1 MREPRFEEILGVR
14 FFNGRG
20 TDAVEYISRTGGYT
34 VVPAAPALA
43 NIHCD
48 QDYRRALME
57 SDLAI
62 ADSGFMVFLWRVLRR
77 RKVVRTSGLQYLQI
91 LLDKKEL
98 REPGHLFLIL
108 PTEMAQVKAQR
119 FLRREG
125 YEIAAADTYIAP
137 IYRSDVADQQL
148 VSILKVNQPAHVII
162 GIGGGVQEKLGLYLR
177 ENLAYRPAIHCVGAA
192 LGFLTGD
199 QKPIPDWADHLYLGW
214 LLRLVRQPKV
224 FAKRF
229 LRAFELPWL
238 IWKYGKN
245 LPPLSQR
252 QGDNEKTKPQDHRS

>member
-1 MREPRFEEILGVR
+1 MPEPRFEQILGVR
-14 FFNGRG
+14 FFNGSG
-20 TDAVEYISRTGGYT
+20 MDAAEYISRNGGYT

-43 NIHCD
+43 NIHRD
-48 QDYRRALME
+48 RDYRRALAE

-62 ADSGFMVFLWRVLRR
+62 ADSGFMVFLWRVLCR
-77 RKVVRTSGLQYLQI
+77 RKIVRTSGLQYLRI

-98 REPGHLFLIL
+98 RGRGCLFLVL
-108 PTEMAQVKAQR
+108 PSEMARVKALR
-119 FLRREG
+119 LLRRQG
-125 YEIAAADTYIAP
+125 YQIAPVDTYIAP
-137 IYRSDVADQQL
+137 IYRRDVADDQL

-162 GIGGGVQEKLGLYLR
+162 AIGGGVQEKLGLYLR
-177 ENLAYRPAIHCVGAA
+177 ESLAYRPAIHCVGAA

-199 QKPIPDWADHLYLGW
+199 QKPIPDWADRLYLGW

-238 IWKYGKN
+238 IWKYGEN
-245 LPPLSQR
+245 SPP
-252 QGDNEKTKPQDHRS
+252 

>member
-1 MREPRFEEILGVR
+1 MREPRFEQILGVR
-14 FFNGRG
+14 FFNGSG
-20 TDAVEYISRTGGYT
+20 TDAAEYISRNGGYT

-43 NIHCD
+43 NIHHD
-48 QDYRRALME
+48 RDYRRALAE

-62 ADSGFMVFLWRVLRR
+62 ADSGFMVFLWRVLCR
-77 RKVVRTSGLQYLQI
+77 RKIVRTSGLQYLRI

-98 REPGHLFLIL
+98 RGRGCLFLVL
-108 PTEMAQVKAQR
+108 PSEMARVNALR
-119 FLRREG
+119 LLRREG

-137 IYRSDVADQQL
+137 IYRRDVADDQL

-199 QKPIPDWADHLYLGW
+199 QKPIPDWADRLCLGW

-238 IWKYGKN
+238 IWKYGEN
-245 LPPLSQR
+245 SPPLR
-252 QGDNEKTKPQDHRS
+252 

>member
-48 QDYRRALME
+48 EDYRRALME

-77 RKVVRTSGLQYLQI
+77 RKVVRTSGLQYVQI

-119 FLRREG
+119 LLRREG
-125 YEIAAADTYIAP
+125 CEITPSNTYIAP
-137 IYRSDVADQQL
+137 IDRSDVADQRL
-148 VSILKVNQPAHVII
+148 CSILRGSQPSR
-162 GIGGGVQEKLGLYLR
+162 GISGMGG
-177 ENLAYRPAIHCVGAA
+177 
-192 LGFLTGD
+192 
-199 QKPIPDWADHLYLGW
+199 
-214 LLRLVRQPKV
+214 
-224 FAKRF
+224 
-229 LRAFELPWL
+229 
-238 IWKYGKN
+238 
-245 LPPLSQR
+245 
-252 QGDNEKTKPQDHRS
+252 

>member
-1 MREPRFEEILGVR
+1 MREPRFEQILGVG
-14 FFNGRG
+14 FFNGSGR
-20 TDAVEYISRTGGYT
+20 DAAEYISRNGGYT

-43 NIHCD
+43 NIHRD
-48 QDYRRALME
+48 QDYRRALVE

-62 ADSGFMVFLWRVLRR
+62 ADSGFMVFLWRILRR
-77 RKVVRTSGLQYLQI
+77 RKVVRISGLQYLQI
-91 LLDKKEL
+91 LLNKKEL
-98 REPGHLFLIL
+98 RDPGRLFLIL
-108 PTEMAQVKAQR
+108 PSERARAKALR

-125 YEIAAADTYIAP
+125 YEIAEADTYIAP
-137 IYRSDVADQQL
+137 IYKCDVADHQL

-162 GIGGGVQEKLGLYLR
+162 GIRGGVQEKLGLYLR

-199 QKPIPDWADHLYLGW
+199 QKPIPDWADQLYLGW

-238 IWKYGKN
+238 IWKYGEKM
-245 LPPLSQR
+245 PVAR
-252 QGDNEKTKPQDHRS
+252 GQG

>member
-1 MREPRFEEILGVR
+1 MREPKFEQILGVR
-14 FFNGRG
+14 FFNGSA
-20 TDAVEYISRTGGYT
+20 TDAADYISRNGGYT

-43 NIHCD
+43 NIHRD
-48 QDYRRALME
+48 RDYRRALAE

-62 ADSGFMVFLWRVLRR
+62 ADSGFMVFLWRVLCR
-77 RKVVRTSGLQYLQI
+77 RKIVRTSGLQYLRI

-98 REPGHLFLIL
+98 HERGCLFLVL
-108 PTEMAQVKAQR
+108 PSEMARVKALR
-119 FLRREG
+119 LLRRKH
-125 YEIAAADTYIAP
+125 YEIAPADTYIAP
-137 IYRSDVADQQL
+137 IYRSDVADDQL
-148 VSILKVNQPAHVII
+148 VSILKGNQPAHVII

-199 QKPIPDWADHLYLGW
+199 QKPIPDWADRLCLGW

-238 IWKYGKN
+238 IWKYGEN
-245 LPPLSQR
+245 SPP
-252 QGDNEKTKPQDHRS
+252 

>member
-1 MREPRFEEILGVR
+1 MREPRFEQILGVR
-14 FFNGRG
+14 FFNGSG
-20 TDAVEYISRTGGYT
+20 ADAVEYIWRNGGYT

-43 NIHCD
+43 KIHRD
-48 QDYRRALME
+48 QDYRRAIVE

-62 ADSGFMVFLWRVLRR
+62 ADSGFMVFLWRILRR
-77 RKVVRTSGLQYLQI
+77 RKVVRISGLQYLQI
-91 LLDKKEL
+91 LLDKREL
-98 REPGHLFLIL
+98 REPGCLFLIL
-108 PTEMAQVKAQR
+108 PSDLAQVKALR
-119 FLRREG
+119 LLRREG
-125 YEIAAADTYIAP
+125 YEITAADTYIAP
-137 IYRSDVADQQL
+137 IYRYDVADHQL

-199 QKPIPDWADHLYLGW
+199 QKPIPGWADRLYLGW

-238 IWKYGKN
+238 IWKYGRN
-245 LPPLSQR
+245 LPPIR
-252 QGDNEKTKPQDHRS
+252 Q

>member
-1 MREPRFEEILGVR
+1 MREPRFEQILGVR
-14 FFNGRG
+14 FFNGSG
-20 TDAVEYISRTGGYT
+20 TDATEYISRNGGYT

-43 NIHCD
+43 NIHRD
-48 QDYRRALME
+48 QDYRRALVE

-62 ADSGFMVFLWRVLRR
+62 ADSGFMVFLWRIFRR
-77 RKVVRTSGLQYLQI
+77 GKVVRTSGLQYLRI
-91 LLDKKEL
+91 LLDKREL
-98 REPGHLFLIL
+98 REPGRLFLIL
-108 PTEMAQVKAQR
+108 PSEMARIKALKL
-119 FLRREG
+119 LRREG

-137 IYRSDVADQQL
+137 IYGCDIADQQL
-148 VSILKVNQPAHVII
+148 ISILKVSQPAHVII

-199 QKPIPDWADHLYLGW
+199 QKSIPDWADRFYLGW

-238 IWKYGKN
+238 IWKYGEN
-245 LPPLSQR
+245 LPPLR
-252 QGDNEKTKPQDHRS
+252 LKTAAKK

>member
-1 MREPRFEEILGVR
+1 MREPSFEQILGVR
-14 FFNGRG
+14 FFNGSG
-20 TDAVEYISRTGGYT
+20 TDAVEYISRNGGYT

-43 NIHCD
+43 NIHRD
-48 QDYRRALME
+48 QDYRRALLE

-62 ADSGFMVFLWRVLRR
+62 ADSGFMVFLWRILRR
-77 RKVVRTSGLQYLQI
+77 GKVVRTSGLRYLQI
-91 LLDKKEL
+91 LLDKREL
-98 REPGHLFLIL
+98 REPGRLFLIL
-108 PTEMAQVKAQR
+108 PSEVARVKALR
-119 FLRREG
+119 LLRREG
-125 YEIAAADTYIAP
+125 YEIDATDTYIAP
-137 IYRSDVADQQL
+137 IYRCDVADLQL
-148 VSILKVNQPAHVII
+148 VLTLKVNQPAHVII

-199 QKPIPDWADHLYLGW
+199 QKPIPDWADQLYLGW

-238 IWKYGKN
+238 IWKYGEN
-245 LPPLSQR
+245 LPPLR
-252 QGDNEKTKPQDHRS
+252 QSID

>member
-1 MREPRFEEILGVR
+1 MPEPRFEQILGVR
-14 FFNGRG
+14 FFNGSG
-20 TDAVEYISRTGGYT
+20 TDAAEYISRNGGYT

-43 NIHCD
+43 NIHHD
-48 QDYRRALME
+48 RDYRRALAE

-62 ADSGFMVFLWRVLRR
+62 ADSGFMVFLWRVLCR
-77 RKVVRTSGLQYLQI
+77 RKIVRTSGLQYLRI

-98 REPGHLFLIL
+98 RGRGCLFLVL
-108 PTEMAQVKAQR
+108 PSEMARVNALR
-119 FLRREG
+119 LLRREG
-125 YEIAAADTYIAP
+125 YEIAPADTYIAP
-137 IYRSDVADQQL
+137 IYERDVADDQL

-199 QKPIPDWADHLYLGW
+199 QKPIPDWADRLCLGW

-238 IWKYGKN
+238 IWKYGEN
-245 LPPLSQR
+245 SPPLR
-252 QGDNEKTKPQDHRS
+252 

>member
-1 MREPRFEEILGVR
+1 MREPRFEQILGVR
-14 FFNGRG
+14 FFNGSG
-20 TDAVEYISRTGGYT
+20 TDAADYISRNGGYT

-43 NIHCD
+43 NIHRD
-48 QDYRRALME
+48 RDYRRALAE
-57 SDLAI
+57 SDLAV
-62 ADSGFMVFLWRVLRR
+62 ADSGFMVFLWRVLYR
-77 RKVVRTSGLQYLQI
+77 RKIVRTSGLQYLRI

-98 REPGHLFLIL
+98 RKRGRLFLVL
-108 PTEMAQVKAQR
+108 PSEIARVKALR

-137 IYRSDVADQQL
+137 IYRWDVADDQL

-177 ENLAYRPAIHCVGAA
+177 ENVAYRPAIHCVGAA

-199 QKPIPDWADHLYLGW
+199 QKPIPDWADRLCLGW

-238 IWKYGKN
+238 IWKYGEN
-245 LPPLSQR
+245 SPPLR
-252 QGDNEKTKPQDHRS
+252 

>member
-1 MREPRFEEILGVR
+1 MREPRFEQIVGVR
-14 FFNGRG
+14 FFNGSG
-20 TDAVEYISRTGGYT
+20 ADAVEYISRNGGYT

-43 NIHCD
+43 NIHRD
-48 QDYRRALME
+48 QDYRRALVE

-62 ADSGFMVFLWRVLRR
+62 ADSGFMVFLWRILRR
-77 RKVVRTSGLQYLQI
+77 RKVVRTSGLQYLRI
-91 LLDKKEL
+91 LLNKREL
-98 REPGHLFLIL
+98 REPGRLFLVL
-108 PTEMAQVKAQR
+108 PSEMARVKALR
-119 FLRREG
+119 LLRREG

-137 IYRSDVADQQL
+137 IYRYDVADHQL
-148 VSILKVNQPAHVII
+148 VSILKVSQPAHVII
-162 GIGGGVQEKLGLYLR
+162 GIGGGAQEKLGRYLR

-199 QKPIPDWADHLYLGW
+199 QKPIPNWADRLYLGW

-238 IWKYGKN
+238 IWKYGRN
-245 LPPLSQR
+245 LPPIR
-252 QGDNEKTKPQDHRS
+252 Q

>member
-1 MREPRFEEILGVR
+1 MREPRFEQILGVR
-14 FFNGRG
+14 FFNGSG
-20 TDAVEYISRTGGYT
+20 MDAVEYISRIGGYT

-43 NIHCD
+43 NIHRD
-48 QDYRRALME
+48 RDYRRALVE

-62 ADSGFMVFLWRVLRR
+62 ADSGFMVFLWRIFHRG
-77 RKVVRTSGLQYLQI
+77 KVVRTSGLRYLRI
-91 LLDKKEL
+91 LLDKREL
-98 REPGHLFLIL
+98 REPERLFLIL
-108 PTEMAQVKAQR
+108 PSEMARVKALG
-119 FLRREG
+119 FLRRKG

-148 VSILKVNQPAHVII
+148 VSILKVSQPAHVII
-162 GIGGGVQEKLGLYLR
+162 GIGGGVQERLGLYLR

-199 QKPIPDWADHLYLGW
+199 QKPIPDWADRFYLGW
-214 LLRLVRQPKV
+214 LLRLVRQPKL

-238 IWKYGKN
+238 IWKYGEN
-245 LPPLSQR
+245 LPPLRQR
-252 QGDNEKTKPQDHRS
+252 RRANGKTIP

>member
-1 MREPRFEEILGVR
+1 MREPRFEQILGVR
-14 FFNGRG
+14 FFNGSG
-20 TDAVEYISRTGGYT
+20 ADAAEYISRNGGYT

-43 NIHCD
+43 NIHRD
-48 QDYRRALME
+48 RDYRRALVK

-62 ADSGFMVFLWRVLRR
+62 ADSGFMVFLWRVLYR
-77 RKVVRTSGLQYLQI
+77 RKIMRTSGLQYLRI

-98 REPGHLFLIL
+98 RERVRLFLVLTSEI
-108 PTEMAQVKAQR
+108 ARVKALR

-137 IYRSDVADQQL
+137 IYRRDVADDQL
-148 VSILKVNQPAHVII
+148 VSILKVNQPADVII
-162 GIGGGVQEKLGLYLR
+162 AIGGGVQEKLGLYLR

-199 QKPIPDWADHLYLGW
+199 QKPIPDWADRLYLGW
-214 LLRLVRQPKV
+214 LLRLVRQPNV

-238 IWKYGKN
+238 IWKYGEN
-245 LPPLSQR
+245 SPPLR
-252 QGDNEKTKPQDHRS
+252 

>member
-1 MREPRFEEILGVR
+1 MREPRFEQILGVR
-14 FFNGRG
+14 FFNGSSM
-20 TDAVEYISRTGGYT
+20 DAVQYISRTGGYT

-43 NIHCD
+43 NIHRD
-48 QDYRRALME
+48 QDYRRALVE

-62 ADSGFMVFLWRVLRR
+62 TDSGFMVFLWRILRR
-77 RKVVRTSGLQYLQI
+77 RKVVRTSGLQYLRI

-98 REPGHLFLIL
+98 RESGRLFLIL
-108 PTEMAQVKAQR
+108 PSEIARVKALR
-119 FLRREG
+119 LLRRKG
-125 YEIAAADTYIAP
+125 YEIVAADTYIAP

-148 VSILKVNQPAHVII
+148 VSILKVSQPAHVII
-162 GIGGGVQEKLGLYLR
+162 GIGGGAQERLGLYLR

-214 LLRLVRQPKV
+214 LLRLVRQPKLY
-224 FAKRF
+224 AKRF

-238 IWKYGKN
+238 IWKFGEN
-245 LPPLSQR
+245 LPPVR
-252 QGDNEKTKPQDHRS
+252 WKTAAKK